1 MVPIAIMIVQMTV
14 LRGTTGSTSGGGSQ
28 RMIVVQ
34 VYSCTGS
41 GSGSMKHGC
50 TVIATTPHTCGNNRG

>member
-14 LRGTTGSTSGGGSQ
+14 LRGSASGTSGGGSQ

-34 VYSCTGS
+34 GYS
-41 GSGSMKHGC
+41 
-50 TVIATTPHTCGNNRG
+50 